1 MQIIA
6 FIFAALLGIGSIYWF
21 GSYNPLEE
29 IAEEIIEKEVGL
41 EKETSK

>member
-29 IAEEIIEKEVGL
+29 IAEEIIEKEL
-41 EKETSK
+41 EIEKELGK

>member
-21 GSYNPLEE
+21 VSYNPLEE
-29 IAEEIIEKEVGL
+29 IAEEIIEKELG
-41 EKETSK
+41 K

>member
-6 FIFAALLGIGSIYWF
+6 FIFATLLGIGSIYWF

-29 IAEEIIEKEVGL
+29 IAEEIIEKELG
-41 EKETSK
+41 K

>member
-29 IAEEIIEKEVGL
+29 IAEETIAKEV
-41 EKETSK
+41 EIKKETGK

>member
-6 FIFAALLGIGSIYWF
+6 FIFAALLGI
-21 GSYNPLEE
+21 